1 MKRWFLFA
9 LSIVFLLGAAG
20 CGADKSSNTSI
31 TEGQSTADKTD
42 RAVNNDL
49 STADDAL
56 VTDNTEESTVQ
67 EQEQKENIQIC
78 IRIGETTLYADM
90 YDSELAK
97 EFVSLLPQTISMQR
111 VGGGREFYGSL
122 DGSLNYD
129 EADSQ
134 TTFENGEIAYWYSGN
149 GLCLLY
155 NNQVEEPEIE
165 SGIIVLGRIASDFSI
180 LSDLEDQ
187 IEVDI
192 ALKNEE

>member
-9 LSIVFLLGAAG
+9 LCVVFLSGTAG
-20 CGADKSSNTSI
+20 CGADKSPNASV
-31 TEGQSTADKTD
+31 TEGQSTADETD
-42 RAVNNDL
+42 RAANNDL
-49 STADDAL
+49 SAADDVL

-67 EQEQKENIQIC
+67 EQEQTENIQIC
-78 IRIGETTLYADM
+78 IRIGETTLYADL

-155 NNQVEEPEIE
+155 NNQVEKPEIE
-165 SGIIVLGRIASDFSI
+165 SGIIVLGRITSDFSI

-187 IEVDI
+187 IEVSV

>member
-9 LSIVFLLGAAG
+9 LCAVFLLGAAG
-20 CGADKSSNTSI
+20 CGADKRANTSI
-31 TEGQSTADKTD
+31 TEGQSTADETD
-42 RAVNNDL
+42 RAANNNL

-56 VTDNTEESTVQ
+56 VTDNTEEFTVQ
-67 EQEQKENIQIC
+67 EQEQTENIQIC
-78 IRIGETTLYADM
+78 IGIGETTLYAEM

-122 DGSLNYD
+122 AGSLNYD

-155 NNQVEEPEIE
+155 NNQVEKPEIE
-165 SGIIVLGRIASDFSI
+165 SGIIVLGRITSDFSI

-187 IEVDI
+187 IEVSV